1 MGGMELPAQIKSF
14 LFFLQDRRRDVVLF
28 TLFFLVSVISFS
40 LGYVVAGEGQ
50 HAPIIIQK
58 NSQLL

>member
-1 MGGMELPAQIKSF
+1 MDDMELPAQIKRF
-14 LFFLQDRRRDVVLF
+14 LFFPQDRRRDIVLF
-28 TLFFLVSVISFS
+28 ALFFLVSTISFS

-58 NSQLL
+58 NSVL